1 MNRPARPT
9 PAVAA
14 IPVAALA
21 TTRPA
26 TASLAGRADI
36 RAATLATTMTVLI
49 TILTTVFAA
58 SARAETPAA
67 GEIAP
72 DFRLQDQHGDWHEL
86 EDYRGRWV
94 TLYFYPKDDT
104 PGCTT
109 EACAFRDDIFAFRR
123 LGAAILGVSLDDVDS
138 HREFAEKYSLPFSLL
153 ADTGGEVAEAYSVK
167 TIRGDMT
174 YATRQTFLIDPDG
187 RIARHYERV
196 DPEAHSKQVLA
207 DLSALMN
214 GGREKPPAG

>member
-1 MNRPARPT
+1 MRAVTKPTRRPLRPI
-9 PAVAA
+9 ASVAA
-14 IPVAALA
+14 ATLALAALA
-21 TTRPA
+21 TPYSAAPA
-26 TASLAGRADI
+26 H
-36 RAATLATTMTVLI
+36 AATP
-49 TILTTVFAA
+49 
-58 SARAETPAA
+58 EA
-67 GEIAP
+67 GETAP
-72 DFRLQDQHGDWHEL
+72 DFRLQDQHGEWHEL

-153 ADTGGEVAEAYSVK
+153 ADTAGETAEAYGVK
-167 TIRGDMT
+167 TTRGDMT

-187 RIARHYERV
+187 RIARHYEHV
-196 DPEAHSKQVLA
+196 DPDAHSEQVLA
-207 DLSALMN
+207 DLSALI
-214 GGREKPPAG
+214 EKSPENAAPAS